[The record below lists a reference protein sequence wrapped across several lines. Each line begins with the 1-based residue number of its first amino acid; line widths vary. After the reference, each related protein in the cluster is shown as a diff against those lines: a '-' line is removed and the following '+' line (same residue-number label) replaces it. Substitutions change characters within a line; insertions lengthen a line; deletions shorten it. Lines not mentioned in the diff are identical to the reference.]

1 MQNSNPFTKIDFLSL
16 KSNNSFV
23 KTATKNNSSEECDLS
38 DQEDMMDDI
47 GEEVKRGP
55 GERLVVKNVI
65 QTENG
70 ASRFINATSVR
81 NVYPKIPVCQSA
93 ISLIKGV
100 IRASFEIMSILKPQA
115 FDIFINVTSIIDSY
129 ISTVYT

>member
-1 MQNSNPFTKIDFLSL
+1 MSQTHFSALQNSNPFTKIDFLSL
-16 KSNNSFV
+16 KSNDSFV
-23 KTATKNNSSEECDLS
+23 KTLKHNNSSDECDLS
-38 DQEDMMDDI
+38 DQDDMMDDI

-81 NVYPKIPVCQSA
+81 NV
-93 ISLIKGV
+93 
-100 IRASFEIMSILKPQA
+100 
-115 FDIFINVTSIIDSY
+115 
-129 ISTVYT
+129 